1 MDDGCVAIIGALIV
15 IAIVIAFII
24 YVVLPLSIFLLVGLT
39 AVGTIS
45 GAGVAAKNFGE
56 ILVEAHKTVP

>member
-1 MDDGCVAIIGALIV
+1 MDEGCASVIGILIV
-15 IAIVIAFII
+15 VALVLAFIV

-39 AVGTIS
+39 AVGSVS

>member
-15 IAIVIAFII
+15 VALVIAFIV
-24 YVVLPLSIFLLVGLT
+24 YVVLPLSIFLLVGIT
-39 AVGTIS
+39 GVGALS